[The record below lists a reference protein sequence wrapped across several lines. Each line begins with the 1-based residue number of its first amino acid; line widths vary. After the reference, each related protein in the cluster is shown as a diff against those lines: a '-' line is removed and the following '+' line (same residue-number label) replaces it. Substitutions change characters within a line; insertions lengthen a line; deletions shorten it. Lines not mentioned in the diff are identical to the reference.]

1 MGFYQDRILP
11 RLIDLAMRNGRL
23 APYRQW
29 AISLAEGRVLEIG
42 GSPSIGRCQCRY
54 RGVHVDAMLGPRRR
68 ARPRGSAARPQA

>member
-42 GSPSIGRCQCRY
+42 GSPSCLLYTSRC
-54 RGVHVDAMLGPRRR
+54 V
-68 ARPRGSAARPQA
+68 